1 VSHAVLN
8 VFSERTV
15 FVRLPDKAGGPQR
28 TAWQRAFQGLK
39 QAEEE
44 GYPPYGAPHLWAS
57 GAGSDRVAFATPGD
71 AWDTLRFFFPVDP
84 GSAYSKLIGKPGLF
98 AWVTVD
104 LSKGYFMGCSFRHR
118 P

>member
-1 VSHAVLN
+1 MSHAVLN

-57 GAGSDRVAFATPGD
+57 GAGSDRVAFATLVMRG
-71 AWDTLRFFFPVDP
+71 TRC
-84 GSAYSKLIGKPGLF
+84 GSFSLSTRARLIQ
-98 AWVTVD
+98 
-104 LSKGYFMGCSFRHR
+104 S
-118 P
+118 